1 MAKATKPTKQQ
12 IAQAKARAGGNNPV
26 KVTNAGLKKLGSAAV
41 IAASFTPAG
50 RAVKTATT
58 AAKTAGTIAKEIAS
72 SPKVVRKIQAKQ
84 MVKQTKKNVNAIADI
99 QQKVKAE
106 KIAKNS
112 VKTKPGMTAKE
123 RAEKNSAAKAKVD
136 TAKTGAAAR
145 YYAGQVE
152 NKRQLPAKVVKIN
165 SKKK

>member
-1 MAKATKPTKQQ
+1 MAKTTKPTKQQ

-41 IAASFTPAG
+41 IAASFTPVG
-50 RAVKTATT
+50 R
-58 AAKTAGTIAKEIAS
+58 AAKTAGTVAKAVAS
-72 SPKVVRKIQAKQ
+72 SPKIVRKIQGKQ
-84 MVKQTKKNVNAIADI
+84 MVKQTKKAVNTIADI

-112 VKTKPGMTAKE
+112 VKTKPGMSAKE

-152 NKRQLPAKVVKIN
+152 NKRQLPSKVVKIN